1 MVKYFLHTTLIAAR
15 EADKFDFTIRKVI
28 LLQASGRYV
37 SFRQTMVNNPRVVL
51 TSSSFMNVKKLHSSM
66 PLGARGVYYSVVS
79 ENLKCVW
86 HHRIFFLKVKYF
98 VLCSAAPVQA

>member
-1 MVKYFLHTTLIAAR
+1 MTLIAAR
-15 EADKFDFTIRKVI
+15 EADTFDFTIRKVI

-37 SFRQTMVNNPRVVL
+37 SFKQTIENNPRVVL
-51 TSSSFMNVKKLHSSM
+51 TSSSFMNVKKLRSSM
-66 PLGARGVYYSVVS
+66 PLGACGVYYPVVS

-86 HHRIFFLKVKYF
+86 HHHVVFFNVKYV